1 MPTRT
6 LVWLIALAMS
16 FAAIAPVSGAARAAQ
31 PPEFRTYTAP
41 DARTVRY
48 GLVLPKGFDPIKPA
62 PVVLVLP
69 PGTQDQAM
77 VERAISLYFQDA
89 ATERGWVVICP
100 IAPEGSSWQRDGAL
114 LAGVLDE
121 VAKSIRPEN
130 GLVHLAGI
138 SNGGL
143 AAFSLAIEQPGRFA
157 SLVVLPGVPGD
168 ATWFDRLDRL
178 KNVPVTMFVGE
189 NDTEFWLPQARRTA
203 ERLAQL
209 GVDHDLTVLP
219 GQGHVLALEPGVIF
233 DALDRRRPGVRAA
246 RAARE
251 VSIKAVAG
259 VLDDFH
265 DAAAKADE
273 VRYFDHFAPDAV
285 FLGTDATER
294 WTLSQFRLFA
304 LPYFQRDSAWVYTPR
319 VRHVGLSPDGATAWF
334 DETLDN
340 AKYGECR
347 GTGVLVKSG
356 GTWRIAQYNL
366 MKPVPN
372 DAMDGLL
379 KVIDDLKKAPTKP
392 VTPPSTTPAT
402 PSPNPPG
409 APK

>member
-1 MPTRT
+1 MLARIV
-6 LVWLIALAMS
+6 VWFVASAVSFGALGPAS
-16 FAAIAPVSGAARAAQ
+16 SIAIAGE

-69 PGTQDQAM
+69 PGAQDQAM
-77 VERAISLYFQDA
+77 VERALQLYFQEA
-89 ATERGWVVICP
+89 VSERGWVVICP
-100 IAPEGSSWQRDGAL
+100 IAPDGSTWQRESTL
-114 LAGVLDE
+114 LTGLLDD

-143 AAFSLAIEQPGRFA
+143 AAFSLAIDQPGRFA
-157 SLVVLPGVPGD
+157 SLVVLPGAPAD
-168 ATWFDRLDRL
+168 SASFDRLDRL

-189 NDTEFWLPQARRTA
+189 NDTEFWLPQARQTA
-203 ERLAQL
+203 DRLREL
-209 GVDHDLTVLP
+209 DFDHQLTVLP
-219 GQGHVLALEPGVIF
+219 GQGHVLTIEPGQIF
-233 DALDRRRPGVRAA
+233 DALDIRRPGARAA

-251 VSIKAVAG
+251 VSIKAISG
-259 VLDDFH
+259 VLDSFH

-294 WTLSQFRLFA
+294 WTLPQFRLFA
-304 LPYFQRDSAWVYTPR
+304 MPYFQRDSAWVYTPR
-319 VRHVGLSPDGATAWF
+319 VRNVSLSPDGSTAWF

-347 GTGVLVKSG
+347 GTGVLIKSA

-366 MKPVPN
+366 VKPVPN

-379 KVIDDLKKAPTKP
+379 KVIADLEKAETKP
-392 VTPPSTTPAT
+392 AAVPSPASPPTPP
-402 PSPNPPG
+402 
-409 APK
+409 K